1 MKTSW
6 RLLLGILACLIVAVG
21 AYFWA
26 TGVMESM
33 YAYRSPLHSQ
43 PPAPGNAI
51 GQPAARRV
59 VFVLIDALRQDTS
72 LKPEVMPFL
81 NELRQKGASATM
93 HSRPPSYSE
102 PGYSVLL
109 TGAWPDLSDGP
120 TINLDYDQ
128 IPTWT
133 QDNLFSAAH
142 RAGLKTAVSGY
153 YWFQKLIP
161 QDAVDFSF
169 YTPGEDKVADRQ
181 VVDAALPW
189 LQQNSA
195 ERVLIHIDQ
204 VEYAGHHEGGPID
217 PRWDAAARRAD
228 DLLREIAA
236 PLALDKDVLFVC
248 SDHGQ
253 IDRGGHGGQDPITL
267 VEPFVLVGPGI
278 KPGQYGDV
286 QMVDV
291 APTLA
296 AILGVNIPAANQGRP
311 QLSMMSS
318 SPERAAAVY
327 SALNSQQSRLLQ
339 AYTNA
344 IGNYPVLQPRSVG
357 LDATQAAMSQMLT
370 ARLTQERW
378 PRFLLALVIAV
389 LPLVFWLRRGKTGR
403 PRTRL
408 WLLAAGILYLI
419 LFNFRY
425 AVLSH
430 RTYSLSSVTSAGDLI
445 TYSAVTVAIAMLIA
459 WLALVFS
466 QRTFFMPP
474 SAAAEQVLELA
485 LTILYLLALPVLF
498 SFGLNG
504 VLVTWSLPDFAS
516 LFLGFLSLAQ
526 ALFVAVFGLLLCGIT
541 AGIAAGVAALAR
553 QGGKYAR
560 KINPDRG

>member
-1 MKTSW
+1 MKTPL
-6 RLLLGILACLIVAVG
+6 RLILGILVCLILAAG

-26 TGVMESM
+26 TGLLDSL
-33 YAYRSPLHSQ
+33 YAYRSPLHNQ
-43 PPAPGNAI
+43 PPAPGQAI

-59 VFVLIDALRQDTS
+59 VFVLIDALRADTS
-72 LKPEVMPFL
+72 LKTDVMPFL

-109 TGAWPDLSDGP
+109 TGAWPDVSDGP
-120 TINLDYDQ
+120 TINLDYDL

-169 YTPGEDKVADRQ
+169 YTPGEDKAADRQ

-189 LQQNSA
+189 LKQMNG
-195 ERVLIHIDQ
+195 ELVLIHIDQ
-204 VEYAGHHEGGPID
+204 VDYAGHHEGGPID

-236 PLALDKDVLFVC
+236 TLALDKDVLFIC

-267 VEPFVLVGPGI
+267 VEPFVLVGAGI
-278 KPGQYGDV
+278 KPGVYPDV

-296 AILGVNIPAANQGRP
+296 ALLGTNLPASNQGEP
-311 QLSMMSS
+311 LTAMMTLT
-318 SPERAAAVY
+318 PERSAAIQTSLDA
-327 SALNSQQSRLLQ
+327 QQNRLLA

-344 IGNYPVLQPRSVG
+344 IAVKASPPTGGASV
-357 LDATQAAMSQMLT
+357 ASTQAAMSQALNG
-370 ARLTQERW
+370 RLNQERW
-378 PRFLLALVIAV
+378 PRFLLALLV
-389 LPLVFWLRRGKTGR
+389 LLLPVVFWLRKGKAGW
-403 PRTRL
+403 PRTRV
-408 WLLAAGILYLI
+408 WLLAGALLYTL

-425 AVLSH
+425 VVLSH
-430 RTYSLSSVTSAGDLI
+430 RTYSLSSVTGASDLI
-445 TYSAVTVAIAMLIA
+445 LYSALNVAIALVIT
-459 WLALVFS
+459 WLVIVFAKKAFS
-466 QRTFFMPP
+466 SPP
-474 SAAAEQVLELA
+474 SAAAELVLDLV
-485 LTILYLLALPVLF
+485 LTTLYVLMLPVLF
-498 SFGLNG
+498 SYGLNG
-504 VLVTWSLPDFAS
+504 ALVTWALPEFAS
-516 LFLGFLSLAQ
+516 TFLGFLSLIQ
-526 ALFVAVFGLLLCGIT
+526 ALIVAVLGLLLCGIT
-541 AGIAAGVAALAR
+541 AGVAVLVR
-553 QGGKYAR
+553 HKEQP
-560 KINPDRG
+560 N